1 MRIADISIRQP
12 VFITMVIAL
21 IVVLGLVSY
30 TRLGVDMMP
39 DISLPIVAVTVVNP
53 GVGPE
58 EMEAQV
64 SKPVEDALSALNGI
78 KNISSTSAE
87 SIAVI
92 VAEFALEKDAQ
103 LASTEVREKI
113 TSIRNTLPR
122 EIQEPVIDKFD
133 VSAATVVS
141 YTITSRGQ
149 RLNLMDLRALVE
161 DRIVQEVSSVDNVGS
176 VTLLGGL
183 EREIHVDVDVDKL
196 NALGLSIAQVSQAIR
211 GENLNLPAG
220 KVTQKDYD
228 FILRTSEEFV
238 KVDELLNIVVAT
250 PQGAPVYLRDV
261 AAVSDSFKKRQA
273 ISRVNGVECISLV
286 VRKQSGTNSV
296 EVADG
301 VNRMMGR
308 VRRSFPDLEIRLATD
323 ESLAIKESRDD
334 VINSLILGALLAGIV
349 VLFSFG
355 DLRNTLITIAG
366 LPVCIIG
373 SFAVMALLG
382 FSVNMITLLAL
393 SLSVGLLIDDAIV
406 VRENIFRH
414 MEKLG
419 KDPRTA
425 ASDGT
430 SEVGLAVT
438 ATTLTLVAVFVPV
451 AFATGIAGK
460 FFRQFGLTVTAAVLI
475 SFFEAFTFAPM
486 LSAYFFKKAKAG
498 NAHSFSGRFQAA
510 IARLYDRLGR
520 SYRPVLKWSIGHR
533 PVVVLVTLAVFAA
546 SLFLFSV
553 VGIGGAPHSQRPE
566 FNLVIQCTPGSSLE
580 STERVVRSIEE
591 ILHRQKEIGDVFSI
605 IGTKDGASDEASI
618 NVKLIHVRDNKA
630 FQDRLRPLL
639 AGIPGAA
646 ITFQDS
652 MTLGGAAASSLQQL
666 PIQVNLR
673 GTYLKN
679 LTLAAEMVKD
689 AIRSVPGLVDINS
702 DYRNP
707 KPEIQVQVDRD
718 RAARLGANTL
728 QIASTMRTFVDGDIA
743 SRFRTPERMI
753 DIRVRALP
761 AIRENLDRLARVFIP
776 TASRGSVTLDQVA
789 KLKVEA
795 GPSQIKRKNRMRQ
808 IVVGGNILKGVA
820 LNEIQAVVQSRLQ
833 TLELP
838 GTVTFTFGGQV
849 EQNIEMFATL
859 ILTLI
864 LAVVFVYMILASQF
878 ASFIQPFALMLA
890 LPLSL
895 IGAVLGLL
903 LAGKLFDVVAFIGLI
918 MLMGLVT
925 KNSILLID
933 YTNVLRRRGMSR
945 NDAIIEAGA
954 TRLRPILM
962 TSLAMI
968 LGMLPVAFGLGTSS
982 DFRAPIGFTII
993 GGLISSTILTL
1004 VVVPVVYSL
1013 LDDLT
1018 LKFGRKKAG

>member
-12 VFITMVIAL
+12 VFITMVIGL

-58 EMEAQV
+58 EMESQV

-87 SIAVI
+87 SVAVI

-103 LASTEVREKI
+103 QASTEVREKI

-176 VTLLGGL
+176 VTILGGL

-220 KVTQKDYD
+220 KVTQKDFD

-238 KVDELLNIVVAT
+238 RVDELLNIVVAT

-273 ISRVNGVECISLV
+273 ISRVNGVECISMV

-301 VNRMMGR
+301 VNKTMGR
-308 VRRSFPDLEIRLATD
+308 VRRNFPDLEIRLATD
-323 ESLAIKESRDD
+323 ESVAIKESRDD

-373 SFAVMALLG
+373 SFAVMDLLG
-382 FSVNMITLLAL
+382 FSVNIITLLAL

-414 MEKLG
+414 MDKLG

-430 SEVGLAVT
+430 SEVALAVT

-498 NAHSFSGRFQAA
+498 NEHSFSGRFQAA
-510 IARLYDRLGR
+510 IARFYDRLGHA
-520 SYRPVLKWSIGHR
+520 YRPVLKWSIGHR
-533 PVVVLVTLAVFAA
+533 LAIVFVTLAVFAA
-546 SLFLFSV
+546 SLFLFTV
-553 VGIGGAPHSQRPE
+553 VGVGGSPRGQRPE

-618 NVKLIHVRDNKA
+618 NVKLIRVRDNKA

-639 AGIPGAA
+639 SGIPGAA
-646 ITFQDS
+646 ITFQDV

-666 PIQVNLR
+666 PIQINL
-673 GTYLKN
+673 GDQPEKP
-679 LTLAAEMVKD
+679 D
-689 AIRSVPGLVDINS
+689 PGGGDGQG
-702 DYRNP
+702 RHP
-707 KPEIQVQVDRD
+707 HRP
-718 RAARLGANTL
+718 RAGGHQQRLPQSQA
-728 QIASTMRTFVDGDIA
+728 GDPGPG
-743 SRFRTPERMI
+743 RPRPR
-753 DIRVRALP
+753 RP
-761 AIRENLDRLARVFIP
+761 AWRQHPADRLDHAHLCR
-776 TASRGSVTLDQVA
+776 R
-789 KLKVEA
+789 
-795 GPSQIKRKNRMRQ
+795 RHR
-808 IVVGGNILKGVA
+808 
-820 LNEIQAVVQSRLQ
+820 
-833 TLELP
+833 
-838 GTVTFTFGGQV
+838 
-849 EQNIEMFATL
+849 
-859 ILTLI
+859 
-864 LAVVFVYMILASQF
+864 
-878 ASFIQPFALMLA
+878 LA
-890 LPLSL
+890 LPHP
-895 IGAVLGLL
+895 GTHDRHPRARAAGHPREPRPAGPGLHPHRFPRRGHPRPGGHAQGGGRPQPDQAQEPHAPDRGRRQSPERGGPQRGPGHRAKPPPGPDA
-903 LAGKLFDVVAFIGLI
+903 AGHRDL
-918 MLMGLVT
+918 
-925 KNSILLID
+925 
-933 YTNVLRRRGMSR
+933 YLRRPG
-945 NDAIIEAGA
+945 
-954 TRLRPILM
+954 
-962 TSLAMI
+962 
-968 LGMLPVAFGLGTSS
+968 
-982 DFRAPIGFTII
+982 
-993 GGLISSTILTL
+993 
-1004 VVVPVVYSL
+1004 
-1013 LDDLT
+1013 
-1018 LKFGRKKAG
+1018 